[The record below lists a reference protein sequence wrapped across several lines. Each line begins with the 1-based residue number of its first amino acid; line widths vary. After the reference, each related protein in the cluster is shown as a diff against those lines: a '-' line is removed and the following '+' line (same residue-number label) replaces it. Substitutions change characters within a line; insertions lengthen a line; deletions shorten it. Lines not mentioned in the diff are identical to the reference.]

1 MTVSFP
7 GVACPGEQDQG
18 SQREVIP
25 VTLWG
30 GLYALLLELPEPH
43 PVLTLSGAAEGSEAA
58 TEETGTGGMGGG
70 LVLA

>member
-7 GVACPGEQDQG
+7 GVASPGEQDQG

-43 PVLTLSGAAEGSEAA
+43 SVLTLSRGAEGSEAA
-58 TEETGTGGMGGG
+58 TEETGIAGGRG